1 LTPATQRYENVSNIV
16 ATGKTT
22 MEGFLIVSGTVAI
35 IVGLAAVVEG
45 NLGCLGIMRRKK
57 DQLWLP
63 R

>member
-1 LTPATQRYENVSNIV
+1 MSNIV
-16 ATGKTT
+16 ATGKTP
-22 MEGFLIVSGTVAI
+22 MEGFLIFSGTVAV

-57 DQLWLP
+57 DRLWSP

>member
-1 LTPATQRYENVSNIV
+1 MSNIV
-16 ATGKTT
+16 ATGKTP
-22 MEGFLIVSGTVAI
+22 MEGFLIFSGTVAV

-57 DQLWLP
+57 DRLWLP